1 MREKESETMNEN
13 LLMYLRV
20 HEPSLDTPARSM
32 AAFQNWVRQRQ
43 LFRYLTR
50 HNWITEIHSPINILI
65 PTVALYSSN

>member
-32 AAFQNWVRQRQ
+32 AAFQNWVRQTIVQ
-43 LFRYLTR
+43 ISY
-50 HNWITEIHSPINILI
+50 
-65 PTVALYSSN
+65 